1 MSGSFTNDLSSVVPD
16 AVIIEKMELRNHKDI
31 IKDIKDQVS
40 SLVIQESLYLPAL
53 ICEFTIIDKVNLFED
68 HQFIGQEKIDIEIHK
83 KPIGSDDTQIF
94 TFTFFITE
102 FPAYQKNLDKDQQSY
117 MLRGTTPFAYL
128 SKFKKISRSYR
139 EATGLEVRRL
149 TNVDLEHE
157 DGFVVNGIES
167 SEFRGVFTIQEPLSA
182 IEFMRKNT
190 YDENGAP
197 FFFYQTFDKQVNFS
211 SLSYLLGDTNKSFN
225 TYRNQK
231 SFNNTPQ
238 TVEDYKQ
245 RAKNLL
251 DISSTLN
258 LSKLFQAIEGAY
270 ASRNMM
276 LDYSTKTFTEKIYN
290 YAALD
295 TTNTLGTGPHGSK
308 VLSPYR
314 SLGSDFN
321 TLNNLPDAH
330 QEFLSLNSGAYPTLK
345 NYTQSLSDNIEKLN
359 AYHSLFSTFSH
370 EIELMGDFYLNAGKK
385 ITIELPKS
393 IDEEIYKKW
402 KGGDVNNLTHTDE
415 HMSGDYVIVSAIHK
429 FERRDRDFSHMVSL
443 EINKDSFNIDLG
455 ARL

>member
-295 TTNTLGTGPHGSK
+295 TTNTLG
-308 VLSPYR
+308 
-314 SLGSDFN
+314 
-321 TLNNLPDAH
+321 
-330 QEFLSLNSGAYPTLK
+330 
-345 NYTQSLSDNIEKLN
+345 
-359 AYHSLFSTFSH
+359 
-370 EIELMGDFYLNAGKK
+370 
-385 ITIELPKS
+385 
-393 IDEEIYKKW
+393 
-402 KGGDVNNLTHTDE
+402 
-415 HMSGDYVIVSAIHK
+415 
-429 FERRDRDFSHMVSL
+429 
-443 EINKDSFNIDLG
+443 
-455 ARL
+455 